1 MSLFIG
7 LTFYFM
13 FVFTID
19 WAEDEVGAKRIAL
32 DSNVAVERYLNGE
45 EGKLTIDFMT
55 DAYNDFDLVPPQYLK
70 YTQGKRSFHGEV
82 GEEGDSSRML
92 YIDEY
97 QDNGVTKPIIL
108 ISKIDDIE
116 LSDSE
121 FDFILKIVLGVF
133 ACLMTVFTILL
144 ILLSNSLIS
153 PFNSLTKQFRQKDKN
168 RHFSVSPHAALEFTQ
183 LTEQL
188 NRHNQELVSLISREQ
203 AFSRYTSHELR
214 TPLTV
219 IKGAS
224 SLLQRQENSPFQ
236 VKQLTLINESANQM
250 MSIVDALL
258 SLVRYERDKE
268 AAEFRLVT
276 ETELAKIIESNFR
289 KTPLDEVSI
298 ELDVSG
304 QPSINASHA
313 VLNMVI
319 GNLIRNAAS
328 ACESGKITVKM
339 SQDSISVMDEGIGF
353 VDQPFE
359 DGHGLGLILIAD
371 LCQRFCWQFTIQSE
385 EDVGTVATISF
396 QSNDTQPLN

>member
-1 MSLFIG
+1 
-7 LTFYFM
+7 M
-13 FVFTID
+13 FVFTIY
-19 WAEDEVGAKRIAL
+19 WAEDEVGVKRIAL
-32 DSNVAVERYLNGE
+32 DSKVAIERYLNGE
-45 EGKLTIDFMT
+45 EGKLTIDFLT
-55 DAYNDFDLVPPQYLK
+55 DAYNDFDLVPPHYLQYA
-70 YTQGKRSFHGEV
+70 QGKRSFHGEV
-82 GEEGDSSRML
+82 GGEGEASRML
-92 YIDEY
+92 YIGEY
-97 QDNGVTKPIIL
+97 QDNGVAKPIIL
-108 ISKIDDIE
+108 LSKIDDIE

-121 FDFILKIVLGVF
+121 FDFILKIAVGVF
-133 ACLMTVFTILL
+133 ACLMTIFTILL

-153 PFNSLTKQFRQKDKN
+153 PFNSLTKQLRQNGEDKN
-168 RHFSVSPHAALEFTQ
+168 RRFSVSPHAALEFTQ

-188 NRHNQELVSLISREQ
+188 NRHNQELVSLIRRER

-236 VKQLTLINESANQM
+236 IKQLTLIDESANQM

-268 AAEFRLVT
+268 STEFRLVT
-276 ETELAKIIESNFR
+276 EEELEKIVSGNFR
-289 KTPLDEVSI
+289 KGPLDEVSI
-298 ELDVSG
+298 ELEVSG

-353 VDQPFE
+353 IDQPFE
-359 DGHGLGLILIAD
+359 DGHGLGLILIED
-371 LCQRFCWQFTIQSE
+371 LCQRFSWQFTIQSQ
-385 EDVGTVATISF
+385 EDVGTVATITF
-396 QSNDTQPLN
+396 TSNHVQPQK